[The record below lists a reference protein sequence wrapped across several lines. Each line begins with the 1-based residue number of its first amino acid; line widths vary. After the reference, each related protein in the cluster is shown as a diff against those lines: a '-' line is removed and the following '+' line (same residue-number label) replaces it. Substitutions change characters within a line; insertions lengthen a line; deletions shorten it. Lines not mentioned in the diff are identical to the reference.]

1 MIQFDESFS
10 NGLKPPTVSPEGF
23 QPPSFSQ
30 ESMEVDE
37 FHESGHLL
45 IRRQWCQAWLKMP
58 WCPIKSHPFKLFW
71 EGRSHHCWDI
81 PMWFDVLEVD
91 GMECRVDIR
100 FFSYQ
105 DHVQSEDSKL
115 FFIGSFPLASS
126 LVISW
131 SMWKT
136 VTSTRRGNCYG
147 QFRRKGEHIPINR
160 EFITGDDY
168 WKKKLDKKR
177 MNWWTYTWHHTN
189 WRRRFKRTINSMKP
203 WCNPAPKTVL
213 LLLQEKEIAGFW
225 NETGEGENECDWKKG
240 APKNQVGL
248 VWSSMISKMT
258 RKFKWAIFCWKCS
271 QS

>member
-1 MIQFDESFS
+1 MSWNHQPEKEWSF
-10 NGLKPPTVSPEGF
+10 LVSPEAF

-58 WCPIKSHPFKLFW
+58 WCHIKSHPFKLFW

-91 GMECRVDIR
+91 GMECRVDIWC
-100 FFSYQ
+100 FSYQ

-147 QFRRKGEHIPINR
+147 QFRRKGEHTHQSGIHYGGWLL
-160 EFITGDDY
+160 E
-168 WKKKLDKKR
+168 KKTRQKTDEL
-177 MNWWTYTWHHTN
+177 MNLHVT
-189 WRRRFKRTINSMKP
+189 S
-203 WCNPAPKTVL
+203 
-213 LLLQEKEIAGFW
+213 
-225 NETGEGENECDWKKG
+225 
-240 APKNQVGL
+240 
-248 VWSSMISKMT
+248 
-258 RKFKWAIFCWKCS
+258 
-271 QS
+271 